1 MTKNRILAALL
12 AAALALSLSA
22 CGGPGNRVTA
32 LGSSSMDG
40 VMGILAEQYGL
51 DHPDVVVS
59 VEGGGSS
66 AGVEAGRAV
75 TLQPRLRR
83 HSIMCCFTP

>member
-1 MTKNRILAALL
+1 MKLCKAVLPALILS
-12 AAALALSLSA
+12 LSLSA
-22 CGGPGNRVTA
+22 CGGPDNRVTA

-66 AGVEAGRAV
+66 AGVEAAEAV
-75 TLQPRLRR
+75 D
-83 HSIMCCFTP
+83 